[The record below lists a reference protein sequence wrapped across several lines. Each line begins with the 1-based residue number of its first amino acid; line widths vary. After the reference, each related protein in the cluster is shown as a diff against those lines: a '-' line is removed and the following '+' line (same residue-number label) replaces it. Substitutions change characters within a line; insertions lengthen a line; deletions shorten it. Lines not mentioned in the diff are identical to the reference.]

1 MLLDGCLQKGVC
13 STAGGAT
20 YNFSGIQAVG
30 PADTGDSLYAIKKAV
45 FVEKRLSLPGLV
57 SLLKDDLTDEKW
69 RAYLCGLEK
78 FGNDNE
84 EADAY
89 TMYVINTFPE
99 CLKGRT
105 NTRGGAY
112 TAGLYSVTAHQYFGQ
127 VTGALPS
134 GRRRGESFASGISP
148 SNGRDRKGPTAM
160 LNSVNRMDAT
170 RFANGINLNVK
181 FSADTIR
188 GETGRTALR
197 NLFGTYFRRGG
208 MQVQLNV
215 IDPSVLREAR
225 DNPDAYPH
233 LLVRVSGYSAYF
245 NDLTRKMKDEI
256 IQRTSVP
263 LQ

>member
-1 MLLDGCLQKGVC
+1 VC

-20 YNFSGIQAVG
+20 YNFSGIQAIG
-30 PADTGDSLYAIKKAV
+30 PADTGDSLYAIKKVV
-45 FVEKRLSLPGLV
+45 FVEKRLSLPELV
-57 SLLKDDLTDEKW
+57 SLLKDDLKDEKW

-84 EADAY
+84 EVDAY
-89 TMYVINTFPE
+89 TMYVINTFQE
-99 CLKGRT
+99 SLKGRT

-134 GRRRGESFASGISP
+134 GRRRGECFASGISP
-148 SNGRDRKGPTAM
+148 SNGQDRKGPTAM

-181 FSADTIR
+181 FIPDTIR
-188 GETGRTALR
+188 GETGRMALR
-197 NLFGTYFRRGG
+197 NLFTTYFMRGG

-225 DNPDAYPH
+225 DNPNAYPH

-245 NDLTRKMKDEI
+245 NDLTLQMKDEI
-256 IQRTSVP
+256 IQRTSVQ